1 MIGLESSPRTWEAGS
16 ARRSTRLAG
25 AFLPLRVVLFGLA
38 APLFLRRPPERLA
51 AWLESAAPS
60 QGAPPMAPMTRETLR
75 TAAVLVRRIDFW
87 MRAAWPLVR
96 RGCLPRG
103 ITRFW
108 FLRRA
113 GIPVSLRF
121 GIGEIAGR
129 LEGHCWLVL
138 GGEPFAEPRDPR
150 LIYTETWR
158 IPREGRA

>member
-16 ARRSTRLAG
+16 ARRSTRLVG

-51 AWLESAAPS
+51 TWLESGAAPL
-60 QGAPPMAPMTRETLR
+60 GPMIRETRETAR

-103 ITRFW
+103 ITRFR

>member
-1 MIGLESSPRTWEAGS
+1 MIGLESSPRTWEAG
-16 ARRSTRLAG
+16 ARRPTRLAG

-51 AWLESAAPS
+51 TWLESGAAPL
-60 QGAPPMAPMTRETLR
+60 GPMTRETLR

-103 ITRFW
+103 VTRFW

-113 GIPVSLRF
+113 GVPVSLRF

-150 LIYTETWR
+150 PVYTETWR
-158 IPREGRA
+158 IPREDRA

>member
-1 MIGLESSPRTWEAGS
+1 MIGLESSPRSWEAG
-16 ARRSTRLAG
+16 ARPARLAG

-51 AWLESAAPS
+51 AWLESAAAPEGMPS
-60 QGAPPMAPMTRETLR
+60 PALSETAR
-75 TAAVLVRRIDFW
+75 TAAALVRRIDFW

-103 ITRFW
+103 VTRFW

-113 GIPVSLRF
+113 GVPVALRF

-129 LEGHCWLVL
+129 PEGHCWLVL

-150 LIYTETWR
+150 PVYTETWR